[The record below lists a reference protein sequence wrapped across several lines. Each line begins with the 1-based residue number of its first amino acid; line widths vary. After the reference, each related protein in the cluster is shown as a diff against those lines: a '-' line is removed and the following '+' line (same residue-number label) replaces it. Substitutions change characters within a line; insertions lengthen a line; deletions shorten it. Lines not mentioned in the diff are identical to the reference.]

1 MSKSDMFDLIVV
13 GGGAAGFFGAINTAS
28 LNADLKIL
36 ILEKSNRLLTK
47 VRVSGG
53 GRCNV
58 THHCFEPTPLSRHYP
73 RGQKQLKKMFREYQ
87 ATDVVDW
94 FQTRGVKLKTE
105 DDGRMFPVSD
115 SSETIIDCFF
125 SEASRLKIRIEK
137 QAEVVD
143 VVSQFDGFYLVKTL
157 NQKEYRTK
165 KLLITTGGSPKFS
178 SYEWLAK
185 LGHQIVSP
193 IPSLF
198 TFNDRDK
205 RFKDLM
211 GVSVSQGKIQI
222 AGTSFKEAGPI
233 LITHWG
239 LSGPAVI
246 KLSAWAA
253 AYLHEHNYTFTA
265 LVNWIGDVSEEE
277 LRSSL
282 LNQIQAHP
290 KKTIMKDSQFGL
302 PVRLWVRL
310 CELAE
315 INETKI
321 WSELSKKSINK
332 LMENLIRCPS
342 QIQGKTTFKEEFVT
356 CGGVSLEDVNLDTM
370 ESKRKSG
377 IYLAGEVLNIDG
389 ETGGFNFQSAWTT
402 SYIAAS
408 AIGKHVNKKT
418 SETEV

>member
-1 MSKSDMFDLIVV
+1 MFDLIVV

-58 THHCFEPTPLSRHYP
+58 THHCFEPSPLSRHYP

-105 DDGRMFPVSD
+105 ADGRMFPVSD
-115 SSETIIDCFF
+115 SSETIIDCFL

-143 VVSQFDGFYLVKTL
+143 VESQPDGHYLIKTL
-157 NQKEYRTK
+157 TQKEYVTK
-165 KLLITTGGSPKFS
+165 KILITTGGSPKLS
-178 SYEWLAK
+178 SYEWVAK
-185 LGHQIVSP
+185 MGHQIISP
-193 IPSLF
+193 VPSLF

-205 RFKDLM
+205 RLKDLM
-211 GVSVSQGKIQI
+211 GVSVSKGKIQI
-222 AGTSFKEAGPI
+222 AGTNFKEAGPI

-253 AYLHEHNYTFTA
+253 AYLHEHHYTFIA

-277 LRSSL
+277 LKSTLS
-282 LNQIQAHP
+282 NQIQAHP
-290 KKTIMKDSQFGL
+290 KKTIIKDSQFGL
-302 PVRLWVRL
+302 PTRLWVRL

-315 INETKI
+315 IGETKI

-332 LMENLIRCPS
+332 LMENLIRCPF

-377 IYLAGEVLNIDG
+377 IYFAGEVLNIDG